1 MAQGLSDHAYPIG
14 GVYER
19 YSRLVPNES
28 QVNQFM
34 RAMPKKIKRNLSYIL
49 LEMQLK
55 EALRLGIIDKFIE
68 VYLDDHHEYYYGSD
82 RSTNNPTIIGTWLIA
97 KSKMPYVT
105 DPYYDSVNTLSWM
118 VSFCAP
124 FFYANNSFAGVIGTD
139 LNLQAI
145 QSYVASYQV
154 GRQALL

>member
-1 MAQGLSDHAYPIG
+1 
-14 GVYER
+14 
-19 YSRLVPNES
+19 
-28 QVNQFM
+28 
-34 RAMPKKIKRNLSYIL
+34 
-49 LEMQLK
+49 
-55 EALRLGIIDKFIE
+55 
-68 VYLDDHHEYYYGSD
+68 
-82 RSTNNPTIIGTWLIA
+82 
-97 KSKMPYVT
+97 MPYVT

-154 GRQALL
+154 GQTGFAVPDEPYWESHCST